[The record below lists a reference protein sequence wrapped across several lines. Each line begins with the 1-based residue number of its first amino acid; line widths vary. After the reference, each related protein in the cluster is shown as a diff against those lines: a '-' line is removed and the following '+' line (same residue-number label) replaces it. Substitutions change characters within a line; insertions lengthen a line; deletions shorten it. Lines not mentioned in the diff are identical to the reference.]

1 LGVSGNFAKAVS
13 LCRSDTVALAD
24 QDDVWLPEKLETL
37 VRAFRDPGCSGSF
50 SDALVVSESL
60 TPLGYTMWHRV
71 RFSPSEQDTMNEGEA
86 LSVLLKHWVVTGAT
100 MAFRTDLRTMALP
113 IPSEWSHDA
122 WIALIAG
129 AAGRV
134 VPIAQPLILYRQ
146 HPGNVVGGKRKTTFD
161 QAATAFRLDRSAW
174 YREEILRWQ
183 ELRERLICAGLPERS
198 VELVSSKLRHL
209 QTRADLP
216 SSRLLRIPAVLRE
229 LAAGGYRRYARNW
242 GSVAIDLLVR

>member
-1 LGVSGNFAKAVS
+1 
-13 LCRSDTVALAD
+13 
-24 QDDVWLPEKLETL
+24 
-37 VRAFRDPGCSGSF
+37 
-50 SDALVVSESL
+50 
-60 TPLGYTMWHRV
+60 MWHRV

-113 IPSEWSHDA
+113 IPSAWSHDA